1 MQWCLHNTGHNAG
14 SGTKREDFSNR
25 TRKELVWNLGCT
37 LLQDEGLEALHKITQ
52 LVSGKGASGGER
64 GGAANWSGFYWP
76 GEQNQHGV
84 ALALLTPSILSS
96 ILYHS
101 AYSPVLQVPKFIFA
115 KKNFT
120 SKDINQKE
128 LHPNLLR
135 PLKMWDVKSRT
146 FGGESV
152 LVTWCPTNS
161 SAPLHHALLRWEQWV
176 LTPKSQHLPHCTLAG
191 WVLSYSSVLSF
202 QDYDVEMETCHCDVR
217 CWLSRLTGPGIAST
231 SPMPQPYS

>member
-14 SGTKREDFSNR
+14 SGTKREDFSNC

-161 SAPLHHALLRWEQWV
+161 SAPLHHALLISAMCCWHESSGCLPQKASICLIAPWQAEFYR
-176 LTPKSQHLPHCTLAG
+176 TPQYFPFRT
-191 WVLSYSSVLSF
+191 
-202 QDYDVEMETCHCDVR
+202 M
-217 CWLSRLTGPGIAST
+217 
-231 SPMPQPYS
+231 M